1 MERDEEQKLA
11 QNQSANPLCDLKNSN
26 DPEISRTIE
35 VLEELDNNELTK
47 MLSVVMEKREV
58 HIGPIPSAKE
68 LAAYKKVDK
77 NAPGEIIGMAKERLR
92 ASIKNERTVTVVN
105 CVSLILG
112 QVFGALIVGVF
123 MFLGFWLLHEGK
135 DGAAFATFGTVGAA
149 LAGAFVIGKV
159 VNSKSCNDKNGD
171 E

>member
-11 QNQSANPLCDLKNSN
+11 QNQSANPLYDLKNSN

-112 QVFGALIVGVF
+112 QVFWSFNCRCLYVF
-123 MFLGFWLLHEGK
+123 GILVVTRRKRRCRFRHIRYSWSRFGWRIRDWQSGK
-135 DGAAFATFGTVGAA
+135 
-149 LAGAFVIGKV
+149 
-159 VNSKSCNDKNGD
+159 
-171 E
+171 